1 MQTRSI
7 DAEMERLAADA
18 RREKNWKRWGPYLAE
33 RQWGTVREDYSPAG
47 SSWEHFPHEHA
58 RSRAYRWGEDGLLG
72 ITDRECRLCFAVAL
86 WNGRDPILKERL
98 FGLTNPEGNH
108 GEDVKEC
115 YFYLDATPTS
125 SYLKALYK
133 YPQAEFPYARLV
145 EENRRRSRRDPE
157 FELLDT
163 GIFDDHRYFDLF
175 VEYAKSS
182 PNDILIR
189 VTAANRGPEAATLH
203 LLSTAWFRNT
213 WSWGCL
219 HEACTVKPRLWQIG
233 EGAVRCEH
241 PTLGM
246 LHFRAG
252 ADLDGRAPTL
262 LFTDNHTNYQ
272 RLYQTPNES
281 RYVKDAFH
289 EYVVHGRS
297 DAVNPAATGTK
308 VAAHYVLNIPA
319 RDSTTVKL
327 RLFAEEEAPSEP
339 FGAAFDRVLADRAGQ
354 SDEFYRHCIPP
365 TASDD
370 DRRIS
375 RQAYAGLLW
384 TKQFYHYVVKE
395 WLEGD
400 PNQPPPPASR
410 RQGRNHDW
418 GHLFN
423 RDVISMP
430 DKWEYPWYAAWDS
443 AFHVIPMAEID
454 PWFAKEQLILFL
466 REWYTHPSGQLPA
479 YEFAFDDVD
488 PPVHAWACWR
498 VYKMT
503 GRRGARSEFPRPRL
517 PETAD

>member
-1 MQTRSI
+1 M
-7 DAEMERLAADA
+7 
-18 RREKNWKRWGPYLAE
+18 
-33 RQWGTVREDYSPAG
+33 
-47 SSWEHFPHEHA
+47 
-58 RSRAYRWGEDGLLG
+58 
-72 ITDRECRLCFAVAL
+72 
-86 WNGRDPILKERL
+86 
-98 FGLTNPEGNH
+98 
-108 GEDVKEC
+108 
-115 YFYLDATPTS
+115 
-125 SYLKALYK
+125 
-133 YPQAEFPYARLV
+133 

-189 VTAANRGPEAATLH
+189 VTAANRGPEGATLH
-203 LLSTAWFRNT
+203 LLSTVWFRNT

-219 HEACTVKPRLWQIG
+219 HEACTVKPKLWQIG

-246 LHFRAG
+246 FHFRAG
-252 ADLDGRAPTL
+252 ADLGGHVPTL

-339 FGAAFDRVLADRAGQ
+339 FGVAFDRVLADRAGQ

-365 TASDD
+365 TTSDD

-384 TKQFYHYVVKE
+384 TKQFYHYVVKG

-443 AFHVIPMAEID
+443 AFHMIPMAEID

-503 GRRGARSEFPRPRL
+503 GRRGRVIEVSSPAPSRNC
-517 PETAD
+517 